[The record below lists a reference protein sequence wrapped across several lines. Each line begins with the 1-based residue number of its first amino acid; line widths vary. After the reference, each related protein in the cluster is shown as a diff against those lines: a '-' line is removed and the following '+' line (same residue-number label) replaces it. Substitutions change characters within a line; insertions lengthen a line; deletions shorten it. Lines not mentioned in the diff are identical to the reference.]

1 MHSAT
6 IDAGVL
12 AAPPLTAN
20 REEVYQYVDTL
31 LDWKRLLEEPWISIY
46 MSERASETLI
56 EQGLFPLRD
65 ALRALFSSKNI
76 VEYDVNTVAVVAE
89 RLLRLTPT
97 FETYFRVRDVLMEHF
112 TTEPELLSLTVGE
125 GMASDLG
132 RCIVLLAIL
141 RNYCR
146 NPVRDHTLILKNSP
160 SSGQVIVKA
169 MIHAIEH
176 ERDDLCGIPEP
187 PEIFEGVVLTCKDF
201 RGLILC
207 INESGVW
214 IAAQDP
220 IGKELAVRIA
230 VYKSRI
236 NRRLE
241 PDWDDLPSFCFGRR
255 FLETADNICLR
266 NMGDM
271 VPKLLRSIVEALD
284 RQNMGAVHPLREHE
298 GGGSPQRERSSD
310 GAKAWRRNIDYEYHL
325 HYWECD
331 AGVIEFGSMGPHN
344 DFQIPE

>member
-31 LDWKRLLEEPWISIY
+31 LDWQRLLDEPWISIY
-46 MSERASETLI
+46 MSERASQTLI

-65 ALRALFSSKNI
+65 PLKALFSSKSI
-76 VEYDVNTVAVVAE
+76 VEYSVNDVAVVAE
-89 RLLRLTPT
+89 RLLSLTPS
-97 FETYFRVRDVLMEHF
+97 FETYFCVKDVLLENLA
-112 TTEPELLSLTVGE
+112 TEPELLSLTVGE

-146 NPVRDHTLILKNSP
+146 NLVNDHTLILKRSP
-160 SSGQVIVKA
+160 ISGQVIVKA
-169 MIHAIEH
+169 IIHAIEH
-176 ERDDLCGIPEP
+176 ERDDLYGIPAP
-187 PEIFEGVVLTCKDF
+187 PEIFEGVVLTCQDF

-207 INESGVW
+207 INESAVW
-214 IAAQDP
+214 ITAQDP
-220 IGKELAVRIA
+220 IGKGLAVRIA

-236 NRRLE
+236 DRRIE
-241 PDWDDLPSFCFGRR
+241 PDWDELPSFMFGER
-255 FLETADNICLR
+255 FVDIAGNICSR
-266 NMGDM
+266 NMNDL
-271 VPKLLRSIVEALD
+271 VPKLLRSIVETLD

-310 GAKAWRRNIDYEYHL
+310 GAKAWRRDIDYEYHL
-325 HYWECD
+325 HYWQCD
-331 AGVIEFGSMGPHN
+331 GGVIEFGSIGPHN